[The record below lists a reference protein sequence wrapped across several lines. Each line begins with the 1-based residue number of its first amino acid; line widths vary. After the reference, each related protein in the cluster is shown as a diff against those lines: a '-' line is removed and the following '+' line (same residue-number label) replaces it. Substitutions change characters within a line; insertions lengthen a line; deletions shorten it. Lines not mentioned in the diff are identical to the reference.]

1 MQIAILIYLISS
13 VILNLVRFNCF
24 LVFSRRDLV
33 FTLVLNHNYIV
44 LLWLQNFPFVSPSLY
59 TLCINRLLDVTELKC
74 IFAFCKNRRGETKNI
89 AYYRL
94 TAERYE
100 SWMQAI
106 GRDPQE
112 NLSITHNAICS
123 DHFTQ
128 DSHIY
133 VDDKRVLK
141 KFGLLSVNLKPVKR
155 TSHEYRSD
163 GSTLQEGGIDL
174 DISRPSTS
182 KELSLSL
189 FGSTLQELNHISSKK
204 KGNMSTDSEGLTGSP
219 KRRPKFLRTFDNY
232 AVSLRKLT
240 KQVGDLR
247 EENKKLKQELSLKGT
262 IKTAL

>member
-1 MQIAILIYLISS
+1 MK
-13 VILNLVRFNCF
+13 
-24 LVFSRRDLV
+24 
-33 FTLVLNHNYIV
+33 T
-44 LLWLQNFPFVSPSLY
+44 
-59 TLCINRLLDVTELKC
+59 
-74 IFAFCKNRRGETKNI
+74 
-89 AYYRL
+89 L

-106 GRDPQE
+106 GRDPKE

-155 TSHEYRSD
+155 TSHEYRHQP
-163 GSTLQEGGIDL
+163 TIDKFRYK
-174 DISRPSTS
+174 SV
-182 KELSLSL
+182 KE
-189 FGSTLQELNHISSKK
+189 FIKRRWQRYIVFIIICINLQELNHISSKK
-204 KGNMSTDSEGLTGSP
+204 KGNMSIDSEGLTGSP

-247 EENKKLKQELSLKGT
+247 EENKKLKQELSLKGHDQNGYLINWT
-262 IKTAL
+262 I

>member
-1 MQIAILIYLISS
+1 MSS
-13 VILNLVRFNCF
+13 VILIRIL
-24 LVFSRRDLV
+24 
-33 FTLVLNHNYIV
+33 LNRSV
-44 LLWLQNFPFVSPSLY
+44 LLL
-59 TLCINRLLDVTELKC
+59 
-74 IFAFCKNRRGETKNI
+74 FAKIGEVKLKNI

-94 TAERYE
+94 TAERNE
-100 SWMQAI
+100 SWIQAI
-106 GRDPQE
+106 GRDPKE
-112 NLSITHNAICS
+112 NLSITHKTICS

-141 KFGLLSVNLKPVKR
+141 N
-155 TSHEYRSD
+155 
-163 GSTLQEGGIDL
+163 
-174 DISRPSTS
+174 
-182 KELSLSL
+182 LSL

-219 KRRPKFLRTFDNY
+219 KRRRKFLRTFDNC

-262 IKTAL
+262 IKTAI

>member
-1 MQIAILIYLISS
+1 MTQFMQ
-13 VILNLVRFNCF
+13 
-24 LVFSRRDLV
+24 
-33 FTLVLNHNYIV
+33 
-44 LLWLQNFPFVSPSLY
+44 
-59 TLCINRLLDVTELKC
+59 
-74 IFAFCKNRRGETKNI
+74 
-89 AYYRL
+89 L

-182 KELSLSL
+182 FVTKVSKEFIKRSWQRYIVLSRTPILSL

-240 KQVGDLR
+240 KQVGDLK